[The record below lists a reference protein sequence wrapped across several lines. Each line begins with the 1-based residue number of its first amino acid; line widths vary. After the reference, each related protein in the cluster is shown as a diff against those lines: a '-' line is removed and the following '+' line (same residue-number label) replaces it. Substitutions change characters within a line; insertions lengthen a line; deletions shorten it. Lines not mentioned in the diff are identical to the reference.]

1 MVKKLFFL
9 AYVVIGVFVLFQ
21 ASRLV
26 ATVIEKKLSVYEL
39 DTSIEPNR
47 NDVSRFSPVI
57 GYDESLLI
65 SPLFSVYETVPE
77 GEVKEENTVS
87 SSPILRKYELNGVI
101 LLGGNRSI
109 ALIRR
114 AGQRVSEIYRKGDRL
129 DNLEIVKIE
138 RDRVYLNDG
147 RNNIVLPMYYKYQNR
162 TASAGRAERPVQKPS
177 SNARF
182 SNAKQIKKVL
192 SRSDVESKV
201 FQRVNEILTQ
211 IAIAPYMKDGQMEG
225 LRLARVPRDNIVYE
239 LGGRSGDI
247 VRRVN
252 GHELNKVDQ
261 MYKLWEN
268 IKDDA
273 FITVDLERN
282 NQIFSFNFEI
292 RE

>member
-9 AYVVIGVFVLFQ
+9 SYVVIGVFVLFQ

-39 DTSIEPNR
+39 DTSIEPNSS
-47 NDVSRFSPVI
+47 DVSRFSPVI

-162 TASAGRAERPVQKPS
+162 TASAGRPERPVQQQS
-177 SNARF
+177 ADARF

-211 IAIAPYMKDGQMEG
+211 IAIAPNMKDGQMEG

-252 GHELNKVDQ
+252 GHEVNKIDQ

>member
-1 MVKKLFFL
+1 MVKKIFFL

-21 ASRLV
+21 ASKLV
-26 ATVIEKKLSVYEL
+26 ATVIEKRLSVYEL
-39 DTSIEPNR
+39 DTSIEPNSS
-47 NDVSRFSPVI
+47 DVSRFSPVI

-77 GEVKEENTVS
+77 GEVEEEDVVS

-109 ALIRR
+109 ALIRK
-114 AGQRVSEIYRKGDRL
+114 AGQRTSDIYRKGDRL

-162 TASAGRAERPVQKPS
+162 TASAGRAERPVQRPS
-177 SNARF
+177 SDALF

-252 GHELNKVDQ
+252 GHEVNQIEQ